1 MSPAANCRGSDV
13 RAMKQ
18 WLLGGEV
25 PEHIFIPA
33 VVAAS
38 ESKT

>member
-13 RAMKQ
+13 HAMKQ
-18 WLLGGEV
+18 WLLGGNV
-25 PEHIFIPA
+25 PECVFIPA
-33 VVAAS
+33 LVAAS